1 MLKFLLL
8 AQLAAAP
15 QQESIQ
21 FYTRVSPDTV
31 YVGQQATY
39 DAVVLV
45 PHSVIPRMSAN
56 PIYLPSEIRG
66 ASIYEF
72 LFDSTRLD
80 DIDLRGTR
88 YKRIVFR
95 RGLFPLSVGTL
106 QIAPATVTYS
116 LTESRNGRS
125 QSIDRSLESE
135 SVSLVVL
142 PLPGRG
148 RPLEFSGAVGQ
159 FSDTAFIDNANPTVG
174 EPVTLTLR
182 VLGAGDINH
191 LPRPL
196 LSLEW
201 ASVIESE
208 ERVLWDSTGSFVRGY
223 KEFEWILTPTV
234 VGELFIPS
242 IRFEYF
248 DPGSKNYSAAT
259 TRPISVQVR
268 PKGEV
273 GVDSFRPDYDS
284 VETTPLPG
292 LLKFLTDYWLIPL
305 TAVAA
310 LLFVIVFLKV
320 RAAGS
325 HSTPA
330 SRGDSDRRH
339 NIED

>member
-1 MLKFLLL
+1 MLTFLLL
-8 AQLAAAP
+8 AQLAAVT

-45 PHSVIPRMSAN
+45 PHTLIPRMAAN

-95 RGLFPLSVGTL
+95 RGVFPLSAGTL
-106 QIAPATVTYS
+106 QIAPATMTYS
-116 LTESRNGRS
+116 LTETRNGRS
-125 QSIDRSLESE
+125 QSVDRSLESE
-135 SVSLVVL
+135 SVLLVVV

-159 FSDTAFIDNANPTVG
+159 FTDTAFIDNANPQVG
-174 EPVTLTLR
+174 EPIILTLR

-201 ASVIESE
+201 ASVIENE

-248 DPGSKNYSAAT
+248 DPGIKSYSAAT
-259 TRPISVQVR
+259 TRPISVQVQ
-268 PKGEV
+268 PKGET
-273 GVDSFRPDYDS
+273 GVDSFRPNYDS
-284 VETTPLPG
+284 VQTTPLPG
-292 LLKFLTDYWLIPL
+292 LWKFLTDYWLIPL
-305 TAVAA
+305 IAGAA
-310 LLFVIVFLKV
+310 LLFLVVFLKV
-320 RAAGS
+320 RGAG
-325 HSTPA
+325 HHHTGA
-330 SRGDSDRRH
+330 GRGDSKRRRD
-339 NIED
+339 IED